1 MHSAKQSSK
10 VMNIALLF
18 WVESKVSPR
27 KRLFS
32 QSSYFYIILTR
43 SKRMSAFL
51 SYLILNTTNEM
62 IAIID
67 VLCHLRSVLK
77 F

>member
-18 WVESKVSPR
+18 WVESKVFPR

-32 QSSYFYIILTR
+32 QSSYFYIIFTR

-51 SYLILNTTNEM
+51 SYLILSTTNEL
-62 IAIID
+62 IDIID
-67 VLCHLRSVLK
+67 VLRHLRSVLK